1 MFGTEII
8 NSREYLSCMGYVLT
22 GEEWKRTE
30 DMTENIPQEKA
41 PRTIKQL
48 VRDFERSA
56 GDFEKFNSRMD
67 LREQTLFKGWL
78 RQLRSEI
85 PKFAGHGEHSN

>member
-1 MFGTEII
+1 
-8 NSREYLSCMGYVLT
+8 MGYILT
-22 GEEWKRTE
+22 GENWKKIE
-30 DMTENIPQEKA
+30 DMTQEKA

-56 GDFEKFNSRMD
+56 GDFEKFNKTMD
-67 LREQTLFKGWL
+67 QREQTLFKGWI

-85 PKFAGHGEHSN
+85 PRFASHVDNIN